1 MKATSFCLLTLILCL
16 PVLLEAQPSG
26 PSSGKFAPGMA
37 LKADPEVSLGRLA
50 NGLRYYI
57 RKNQKPEKRVELR
70 LVVNAGSILE
80 DENQRGLAHFVEH
93 MAFNGTEN
101 FKKQEL
107 TSYLESVGVRFG
119 NDVNAYTSFD
129 ETVYMLQVPTDTP
142 AVVEKAFDILEDWA
156 HRVSFEDD
164 EIDRERGVIIEEWR
178 SGRGAQARIR
188 DKQFPVIFKNS
199 AYASRLPI
207 GDKHIIETF
216 PHDLLRSFYR
226 DWYRPDLMALI
237 VVGDIDTAAVRNLIA
252 KHFTAL
258 PARPSPKP
266 HTLFPVP
273 DHAETYVTIATD
285 PEATTTFVSAR
296 WTLPVQAES
305 TVTDYRRSLAE
316 GLFNGMMN
324 NRLEELSR
332 LADPPFVFAT
342 SSKGPLVRTK
352 EAYTLS
358 AAVNDSGVERGFRA
372 LLMEARRVSLHG
384 FTRSE
389 LERQKESLLRGIQQ
403 AYEERGKTESALYA
417 GEYVRNFLTGE
428 PFPGIATEY
437 ALAGQLIPTVT
448 LAEVNALT
456 AAWITDH
463 NRILAVSGPRK
474 DGLEIPAE
482 SALTAVMTSALS
494 ADVPPY
500 VDRVSSAPL
509 VSVPPTPGR
518 ITATNT
524 IPELRVQEWTL
535 SNGARVILKPTSFK
549 NDEIVFAAFSPGGTS
564 LADDKDYVPAST
576 AASVVAEGGVGGFDV
591 VELQKKLAGKIV
603 GVTPYI
609 GEIQEGLTGTAS
621 PQDVRTLFE
630 MIYLLFTAPRK
641 DSAAFVSYR
650 SRLTAMLHNR
660 SARPESAYEDTVQ
673 VTMAQHHPRRMPF
686 TEETTNRLDLEQS
699 FSFYRD
705 RFSDAGDFTFIFV
718 GTFEPDSLRG
728 LVETFVG
735 GLPSRQR
742 KESWKDIGLR
752 PPTGE
757 SSKTV
762 ARGMEPK
769 SQVRVI
775 FSGPFVWSQE
785 NRLELTAVASC
796 LRMKLRE
803 SLREEK
809 GGTYG
814 VAVSASPIHYPR
826 GEYRFSVSFGC
837 SPDRVEELMTEM
849 SRQIDTVRRIG
860 PDDGTVEK
868 VKETVRRERETSMK
882 QNGFWLSA
890 LQQMYANEDDPLD
903 ILRYDDRM
911 KDLTRDDLRR
921 AAEQYLGS
929 GNVARFVLYPEK
941 R

>member
-1 MKATSFCLLTLILCL
+1 MKASPFRLLTLILCL
-16 PVLLEAQPSG
+16 PVLLEAQPSD
-26 PSSGKFAPGMA
+26 PSPRKFARGMA
-37 LKADPEVSLGRLA
+37 LTADPQVSLGTLA

-57 RKNQKPEKRVELR
+57 RKNEKPEKRVELR
-70 LVVNAGSILE
+70 LAVNAGSILE

-107 TSYLESVGVRFG
+107 ASYLESVGVRFG

-129 ETVYMLQVPTDTP
+129 ETVYMLQVPTDAP

-156 HRVSFEDD
+156 HRISFEDD
-164 EIDRERGVIIEEWR
+164 EIDRERGVVIEEWR
-178 SGRGAQARIR
+178 SGRGAQTRIR
-188 DKQFPVIFKNS
+188 DKQFPVIFRNS

-216 PHDLLRSFYR
+216 PHDVLRSFYR
-226 DWYRPDLMALI
+226 DWYRPDLIALV
-237 VVGDIDTAAVRNLIA
+237 VVGDIDTSAIRNLIE
-252 KHFTAL
+252 KHFAAM
-258 PARPSPKP
+258 PARANPKP
-266 HTLFPVP
+266 RTLVPVP

-285 PEATTTFVSAR
+285 REATTTFVSAR

-305 TVTDYRRSLAE
+305 TVADYRRSLVE

-324 NRLEELSR
+324 NRLEELAR

-342 SSKGPLVRTK
+342 SSKGPLVRSK
-352 EAYTLS
+352 EVYTLS

-372 LLMEARRVSLHG
+372 LLTEARRVSLHG
-384 FTRSE
+384 FTRTE
-389 LERQKESLLRGIQQ
+389 LDRQKEFLIRGMQQ

-448 LAEVNALT
+448 LTEVNAL
-456 AAWITDH
+456 AAVWITEH
-463 NRILAVSGPRK
+463 NRIIAVSGPQRE
-474 DGLEIPAE
+474 GLETPAE
-482 SALTAVMTSALS
+482 STLTAVMAAVLS

-509 VSVPPTPGR
+509 VSIPPTTGR
-518 ITATNT
+518 ITATDT
-524 IPELRVQEWTL
+524 IPELQVQEWML

-549 NDEIVFAAFSPGGTS
+549 NDEIIFSAFSPGGTS
-564 LADDKDYVPAST
+564 LADDRDYIPAST
-576 AASVVAEGGVGGFDV
+576 AASVVAEGGIGEFDV
-591 VELQKKLAGKIV
+591 ITLQKKLAGKIV

-609 GEIQEGLTGTAS
+609 GELQEGLTGTAS
-621 PQDVRTLFE
+621 PRDVRTLFE
-630 MIYLLFTAPRK
+630 LIYLTFTAPRR

-673 VTMAQHHPRRMPF
+673 VTMAQHHPRRIPF
-686 TEETTNRLDLEQS
+686 TEETVNQLDLEQS
-699 FSFYRD
+699 FNFYRD
-705 RFSDAGDFTFIFV
+705 RFSDASDCTFIFV

-728 LVETFVG
+728 LVETFLG

-742 KESWKDIGLR
+742 TESWKDIGLK
-752 PPTGE
+752 PPTGDI
-757 SSKTV
+757 SKTV
-762 ARGMEPK
+762 ARGFEPK

-796 LRMKLRE
+796 LRIKLRE

-837 SPDRVEELMTEM
+837 SPDRVEELTAETF
-849 SRQIDTVRRIG
+849 RQIDTVRRIG
-860 PDDGTVEK
+860 PDDATVAK

-890 LQQMYANEDDPLD
+890 LQQMYANNDDPLD

-911 KDLTRDDLRR
+911 KDLTRDDVRR
-921 AAEQYLGS
+921 AAEQYLGT
-929 GNVARFVLYPEK
+929 GNVARFILYPEK